1 MSISPL
7 FRWPN
12 SVNHFKPIVS
22 IDERLL
28 GVELI
33 TRFIASDG
41 RSLHP
46 EFVISSW
53 DLDRKRLFLY
63 EQCGNIATMQT
74 WFERKNLFC
83 TLNIDQQMAFLIR
96 HNYILRQTFESMPFI
111 KLELS
116 EHFPGLDKG
125 SKSPLLK
132 SLSQG
137 VNGLWLDDLG
147 AGNANVV
154 SLMEGYFEVVK
165 VDRCFFNEQV
175 QNPTFYPLIASI
187 QKHCDKIIIEGIE
200 NREHMGLLREV
211 GIWGLQGYL
220 FKSVP
225 FKNVDSLL

>member
-1 MSISPL
+1 MDTTFIAE
-7 FRWPN
+7 
-12 SVNHFKPIVS
+12 PIVS
-22 IDERLL
+22 IDEKLL
-28 GVELI
+28 GVELL
-33 TRFIASDG
+33 TRFISPDG
-41 RSLHP
+41 RPLHP

-63 EQCGNIATMQT
+63 EQCGNIASMQK

-96 HNYILRQTFESMPFI
+96 HDYILRQTFESMPFI

-116 EHFPGLDKG
+116 ENFLGLDKG
-125 SKSPLLK
+125 LKNPLLK
-132 SLSQG
+132 ALSQG
-137 VNGLWLDDLG
+137 VNGLWPDDLG

-165 VDRCFFNEQV
+165 VDRCFFNQQV
-175 QNPTFYPLIASI
+175 QKPTFYPLIASI
-187 QKHCDKIIIEGIE
+187 QKHCGKVIIEGIE
-200 NREHMGLLREV
+200 NREHLGILREV

-220 FKSVP
+220 IKSVP

>member
-1 MSISPL
+1 MDTTFIAD
-7 FRWPN
+7 
-12 SVNHFKPIVS
+12 PIVS

-28 GVELI
+28 GVELL

-41 RSLHP
+41 RPLHP

-63 EQCGNIATMQT
+63 EQCGNIASMQT

-96 HNYILRQTFESMPFI
+96 HDYILRQTFESMPFI

-116 EHFPGLDKG
+116 ENFLGLDKG
-125 SKSPLLK
+125 LKNPLLK
-132 SLSQG
+132 ALSQG

-154 SLMEGYFEVVK
+154 SLMEGYFEGVK
-165 VDRCFFNEQV
+165 VDRCFFNQQV
-175 QNPTFYPLIASI
+175 QKPTFYPLIASI
-187 QKHCDKIIIEGIE
+187 QKHCGKVIIEGIE
-200 NREHMGLLREV
+200 NREHLGILREV

-220 FKSVP
+220 IKSVP

>member
-1 MSISPL
+1 MDTTFIAD
-7 FRWPN
+7 
-12 SVNHFKPIVS
+12 PIVS

-28 GVELI
+28 GVELL

-41 RSLHP
+41 RPLHP

-83 TLNIDQQMAFLIR
+83 TLNIDQKMAFLIR
-96 HNYILRQTFESMPFI
+96 HDYILRQTFESMPFI

-125 SKSPLLK
+125 LKSPLLK

-154 SLMEGYFEVVK
+154 SLIEGYFEVVK
-165 VDRCFFNEQV
+165 IDRIFFNEQV
-175 QNPTFYPLIASI
+175 KKPTFNQLIASI
-187 QKHCDKIIIEGIE
+187 KKHCGKVIIEGIE
-200 NREHMGLLREV
+200 NREHLGILREV
-211 GIWGLQGYL
+211 GVWGLQGY
-220 FKSVP
+220 
-225 FKNVDSLL
+225 

>member
-1 MSISPL
+1 MDTTFIAE
-7 FRWPN
+7 
-12 SVNHFKPIVS
+12 PIVS
-22 IDERLL
+22 IDEKLL
-28 GVELI
+28 GVELL
-33 TRFIASDG
+33 TRFISPDG
-41 RSLHP
+41 RPLHP

-96 HNYILRQTFESMPFI
+96 HDNILRQTFESMPFI

-116 EHFPGLDKG
+116 EHFPGLDNG
-125 SKSPLLK
+125 LKSPLLE

-154 SLMEGYFEVVK
+154 SLIEGYFEVVK
-165 VDRCFFNEQV
+165 IDRIFFNEQV
-175 QNPTFYPLIASI
+175 KKPTFHQLIASI
-187 QKHCDKIIIEGIE
+187 KKHCDKIVIEGIE
-200 NREHMGLLREV
+200 DRKSMEILREV
-211 GIWGLQGYL
+211 GIWGVQGYL
-220 FKSVP
+220 FKSIP
-225 FKNVDSLL
+225 FENVDSLV

>member
-1 MSISPL
+1 MHTEFIAEPIMSIE
-7 FRWPN
+7 
-12 SVNHFKPIVS
+12 
-22 IDERLL
+22 ERLM
-28 GVELI
+28 GVELL
-33 TRFIASDG
+33 TRFICDNG

-46 EFVISSW
+46 EYVISSW

-63 EQCGNIATMQT
+63 EQCGFIASKQK
-74 WFERKNLFC
+74 WFEQNKLFC
-83 TLNIDQQMAFLIR
+83 TLNIDHQMAFLIR
-96 HNYILRQTFESMPFI
+96 HDCTLIKAFESLPFV

-116 EHFPGLDKG
+116 EHFPGLDNG
-125 SKSPLLK
+125 LKSPLLK

-165 VDRCFFNEQV
+165 VDRIFFNEQV
-175 QNPTFYPLIASI
+175 QKPTFYPLIASI
-187 QKHCDKIIIEGIE
+187 QKHCDKVIIEGIE
-200 NREHMGLLREV
+200 DREHLGILREV

-225 FKNVDSLL
+225 FKNVDLLL

>member
-1 MSISPL
+1 MDTTFIAD
-7 FRWPN
+7 
-12 SVNHFKPIVS
+12 PIVS

-28 GVELI
+28 GVELLI
-33 TRFIASDG
+33 RFIASDG
-41 RSLHP
+41 RPLHP

-83 TLNIDQQMAFLIR
+83 TLNIDQKMAFLIR
-96 HNYILRQTFESMPFI
+96 HDYILRQTFESMPFI

-116 EHFPGLDKG
+116 EYFPGLDKG
-125 SKSPLLK
+125 LKSPLLK

-154 SLMEGYFEVVK
+154 SLIEGYFEVVK
-165 VDRCFFNEQV
+165 IDRIFFNEQV
-175 QNPTFYPLIASI
+175 KKPTFNQLIASI
-187 QKHCDKIIIEGIE
+187 KKHCGKVIIEGIE
-200 NREHMGLLREV
+200 NREHLGILREV
-211 GIWGLQGYL
+211 GVWGLQGYL

-225 FKNVDSLL
+225 FKNVDLLL

>member
-1 MSISPL
+1 MDTTFIAD
-7 FRWPN
+7 
-12 SVNHFKPIVS
+12 PIVS

-28 GVELI
+28 GVELL

-41 RSLHP
+41 RPLHP

-83 TLNIDQQMAFLIR
+83 TLNIDQKMAFLIR
-96 HNYILRQTFESMPFI
+96 HDYILRQTFESMPFI

-125 SKSPLLK
+125 LKSPLLK

-147 AGNANVV
+147 VGNANVV
-154 SLMEGYFEVVK
+154 SLIEGYFEVVK
-165 VDRCFFNEQV
+165 IDRIFFNEQV
-175 QNPTFYPLIASI
+175 KKPTFNQLIASI
-187 QKHCDKIIIEGIE
+187 KKHCGKVIIEGIE
-200 NREHMGLLREV
+200 NREHLGILREV
-211 GIWGLQGYL
+211 GVWGLQGYL

-225 FKNVDSLL
+225 FKNVDLLL

>member
-1 MSISPL
+1 MDTTFIAE
-7 FRWPN
+7 
-12 SVNHFKPIVS
+12 PIVS

-28 GVELI
+28 GVELL
-33 TRFIASDG
+33 TRFITSDG
-41 RSLHP
+41 RPLHP

-63 EQCGNIATMQT
+63 EQCGNIAIKQT

-96 HNYILRQTFESMPFI
+96 HDYILRQTFESMSFI

-125 SKSPLLK
+125 LKSPLLK

-154 SLMEGYFEVVK
+154 SLIEGYFEVVK

-175 QNPTFYPLIASI
+175 QKPTF
-187 QKHCDKIIIEGIE
+187 
-200 NREHMGLLREV
+200 N
-211 GIWGLQGYL
+211 
-220 FKSVP
+220 
-225 FKNVDSLL
+225 

>member
-1 MSISPL
+1 MDTTFIAE
-7 FRWPN
+7 
-12 SVNHFKPIVS
+12 PIVS
-22 IDERLL
+22 IDEKLL
-28 GVELI
+28 GVELL
-33 TRFIASDG
+33 TRFISPDG
-41 RSLHP
+41 RPLHP

-63 EQCGNIATMQT
+63 EQCGNIASMQK

-96 HNYILRQTFESMPFI
+96 HDDILRQTFESMPFI

-116 EHFPGLDKG
+116 ENFLGLDKG
-125 SKSPLLK
+125 LKNPLLK
-132 SLSQG
+132 ALSQG

-165 VDRCFFNEQV
+165 VDRCFFNQQV
-175 QNPTFYPLIASI
+175 QKPTFYPLIASI
-187 QKHCDKIIIEGIE
+187 QKHCGKVIIEGIE
-200 NREHMGLLREV
+200 NREHLGILREV

-220 FKSVP
+220 IKSVP

>member
-1 MSISPL
+1 MGEISVKTGNNA
-7 FRWPN
+7 RNGGKN
-12 SVNHFKPIVS
+12 S
-22 IDERLL
+22 
-28 GVELI
+28 
-33 TRFIASDG
+33 
-41 RSLHP
+41 
-46 EFVISSW
+46 
-53 DLDRKRLFLY
+53 
-63 EQCGNIATMQT
+63 
-74 WFERKNLFC
+74 
-83 TLNIDQQMAFLIR
+83 LNRLIR
-96 HNYILRQTFESMPFI
+96 CVCGKKIGPDPRNFNQRVSLGRNDLLIRTFLRQTFESMPFI

-125 SKSPLLK
+125 LKSPLLK

-175 QNPTFYPLIASI
+175 QKPTFNQLIASI
-187 QKHCDKIIIEGIE
+187 KKHCDKIIIEGIE
-200 NREHMGLLREV
+200 NRDHMGLLREV

-225 FKNVDSLL
+225 FKNVDLLL

>member
-1 MSISPL
+1 MDTAFIAE
-7 FRWPN
+7 
-12 SVNHFKPIVS
+12 PIVS

-28 GVELI
+28 GVELL

-41 RSLHP
+41 RPLHP

-63 EQCGNIATMQT
+63 EQRGNIATMQT

-96 HNYILRQTFESMPFI
+96 HDYILRQTFESMPFI

-125 SKSPLLK
+125 LKSPLLK

-154 SLMEGYFEVVK
+154 SLIEGYFEVVK
-165 VDRCFFNEQV
+165 IDRIFFNEQV
-175 QNPTFYPLIASI
+175 KKPTFNQLIASI
-187 QKHCDKIIIEGIE
+187 KKHCGKVIIEGIE
-200 NREHMGLLREV
+200 NREHLGILREV
-211 GIWGLQGYL
+211 GVWGLQGYL

-225 FKNVDSLL
+225 FKNVDLLL

>member
-1 MSISPL
+1 MDTTLIAE
-7 FRWPN
+7 
-12 SVNHFKPIVS
+12 PIVS

-28 GVELI
+28 GVELL

-41 RSLHP
+41 RPLHP

-96 HNYILRQTFESMPFI
+96 HDYILRQNFESMPFI

-125 SKSPLLK
+125 LKSPLLK

-154 SLMEGYFEVVK
+154 SLIEGYFEVVK
-165 VDRCFFNEQV
+165 IDRIFFNEQV
-175 QNPTFYPLIASI
+175 KKTTFNQLIASI
-187 QKHCDKIIIEGIE
+187 KKHCDKIIIEGIE
-200 NREHMGLLREV
+200 NREHMGILREV

-220 FKSVP
+220 FKSIP
-225 FKNVDSLL
+225 FKNVDSLV

>member
-1 MSISPL
+1 MDTTFIAD
-7 FRWPN
+7 
-12 SVNHFKPIVS
+12 PIVS

-28 GVELI
+28 GVELL

-41 RSLHP
+41 RPLHP

-83 TLNIDQQMAFLIR
+83 TLNIDQKMAFLIR
-96 HNYILRQTFESMPFI
+96 HDYILRQTFESMPFI

-125 SKSPLLK
+125 LKSPLLK

-154 SLMEGYFEVVK
+154 SLIEGYFEVVK
-165 VDRCFFNEQV
+165 IDRIFFNEQV
-175 QNPTFYPLIASI
+175 KKPTFNQLIASI
-187 QKHCDKIIIEGIE
+187 KKHCGKVIIEGIE
-200 NREHMGLLREV
+200 NREHLGILREV
-211 GIWGLQGYL
+211 G
-220 FKSVP
+220 
-225 FKNVDSLL
+225 